1 MMKKIIEEL
10 KKQEMSVG
18 KEIGG
23 FEHFEIKTTV
33 GKEEKPYKLTV
44 NGRDAT
50 HVRIGG
56 LEAKGTEEKILGH
69 PISKKAPHSMLG
81 KKLEREL

>member
-1 MMKKIIEEL
+1 MMKKVIEEL

-18 KEIGG
+18 KE
-23 FEHFEIKTTV
+23 
-33 GKEEKPYKLTV
+33 EKPYKLT
-44 NGRDAT
+44 AT

>member
-1 MMKKIIEEL
+1 MKKIIEEL

-18 KEIGG
+18 KEVSS
-23 FEHFEIKTTV
+23 FEHFEIASTV
-33 GKEEKPYKLTV
+33 GKASKLPKVGAT
-44 NGRDAT
+44 GRDAT

>member
-1 MMKKIIEEL
+1 MMKKVIEEL

-18 KEIGG
+18 KEIGS
-23 FEHFEIKTTV
+23 FENFEITSTV
-33 GKEEKPYKLTV
+33 GKTSRLPKVGAT
-44 NGRDAT
+44 GRDAT

-56 LEAKGTEEKILGH
+56 FEAKGTEEKILGH

-81 KKLEREL
+81 KKLERDL